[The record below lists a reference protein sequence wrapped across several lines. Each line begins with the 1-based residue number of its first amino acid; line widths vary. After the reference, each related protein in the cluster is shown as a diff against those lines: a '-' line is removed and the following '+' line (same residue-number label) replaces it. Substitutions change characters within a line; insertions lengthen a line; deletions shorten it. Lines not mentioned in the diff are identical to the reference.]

1 MISLSDD
8 QLQTVMTTASA
19 LEPEK
24 RDTYLR
30 RVAALLMPYHRP
42 TDDDVADAAA
52 KALRSLR
59 VVTTAA

>member
-1 MISLSDD
+1 
-8 QLQTVMTTASA
+8 LQTVMTTASA

-52 KALRSLR
+52 KALRSLC